1 MLVARTFRLVE
12 VGRKPNLIVM
22 EHVAAAPEAPLEVAV
37 EPLKPSDLLFVIIV
51 GHGLSTDQRS

>member
-1 MLVARTFRLVE
+1 
-12 VGRKPNLIVM
+12 M